1 MKRILT
7 FFLLV
12 FMAVG
17 GAYAKDYTLTSPDRK
32 TRVDISVNERITWSV
47 KHNGRT
53 ILAPSAISLTAG
65 QREIGLNPKV
75 KSAKTDKVKN
85 TVKAPFWRQASI
97 EEHYNQLTL
106 NLDDGW
112 GITFRAYDGE
122 GVAYRFWS
130 TSLRKGDYI
139 TAERAEFNFDRDY
152 TTYVPYSSGT
162 TNPYSTSFESKY
174 TVAPLSAFR
183 KDAIAFSPL
192 LVCLDGGLRLEI
204 TDADIESY
212 PGMFLKKGTGFS
224 LLGDFAPVPEKVRET
239 PTRGQVMVDAYS
251 DNLAVIGANASKKAP
266 RCFPWRVLAIAE
278 NDAALPVNNLV
289 YLLAAPSR
297 VSDIS
302 WIKPGKVAWDWWN
315 DWNITGVDF
324 KAGINTETY
333 KYYIDF
339 AAANGIEY
347 VVLDEGWSGRLDI
360 MQINPDIDLKE
371 LCRYAASKNVDLVLW
386 AVSYVLDKDLEKAC
400 KTYSKMG
407 VKGFKVD
414 FMNRDDQPVTEQL
427 YRIAEAA
434 ARHHLF
440 VDYHGMYKPAGM
452 NRTWPNVLNFEGVWG
467 LENMKWATEDIVEY
481 DVTFPFIRMLSG
493 PVDYTP
499 GAMRNALQREYAP
512 NYSNPVSQGTRA
524 RQVAEYVV
532 FDAPFEMLCDNPTAY
547 MREEQTTD
555 FITAIPTV
563 WEETRVLQ
571 GEIGQYIV
579 TARRCE
585 NRWFIGGMT
594 NWDARDV
601 KIDLSALGL
610 KGSHEA
616 MLFRDGVNATRNATD
631 YKEELLQ
638 LQAKKPLQVHMAPGG
653 GFVLVVFVE

>member
-1 MKRILT
+1 MKRLLT
-7 FFLLV
+7 FLLLV
-12 FMAVG
+12 ALAAG
-17 GAYAKDYTLTSPDRK
+17 GAQAKSYKLSSPDGK
-32 TRVDISVNERITWSV
+32 TVIEVEADARLSWKVS
-47 KHNGRT
+47 HNGQVVL
-53 ILAPSAISLTAG
+53 IPSVLSMTVG
-65 QREIGLNPKV
+65 DREIGRNPKV
-75 KSAKTDKVKN
+75 KSAKTEKVKN
-85 TVKAPFWRQASI
+85 TVTAPFWRQARI
-97 EEHYNQLTL
+97 EERYNQLTL
-106 NLDDGW
+106 TLDDGW
-112 GITFRAYDGE
+112 GVTFRAYDGE
-122 GVAYRFWS
+122 GAAYRFWS
-130 TSLRKGDYI
+130 TSLKKGDCI
-139 TAERAEFNFDRDY
+139 TAERAEFNFQRDFTAYIPY
-152 TTYVPYSSGT
+152 TTGKK
-162 TNPYSTSFESKY
+162 NPFSTSFESKY
-174 TVAPLSAFR
+174 TVAPLSAFNPETV
-183 KDAIAFSPL
+183 AFSPL
-192 LVCLDGGLRLEI
+192 LVCLDKGLRVEI
-204 TDADIESY
+204 TDSDIESY
-212 PGMFLKKGTGFS
+212 PGMFLKKGDGLS
-224 LLGDFAPVPEKVRET
+224 LVGEFAPVPAKTHET
-239 PTRGQVMVDAYS
+239 ATRGQVFVDEYS
-251 DNLAVIGANASKKAP
+251 GNLAVIGANASKKAP
-266 RCFPWRVLAIAE
+266 RNFPWRALAIAE
-278 NDAALPVNNLV
+278 SDADLPVNNLV
-289 YLLAAPSR
+289 YLLASPSR

-339 AAANGIEY
+339 AAENGIEY

-371 LCRYAASKNVDLVLW
+371 LCRYAASRSVDLVLW

-434 ARHHLF
+434 ARHHMF

-467 LENMKWATEDIVEY
+467 LEQMKWAEEDMVEY
-481 DVTFPFIRMLSG
+481 DVTFPYIRMLSG

-499 GAMRNALQREYAP
+499 GAMRNAQKEDYAP
-512 NYSNPVSQGTRA
+512 SNNNPMSQGTRA

-547 MREEQTTD
+547 MKEQQTTD

-579 TARRCE
+579 TARRCS
-585 NRWFIGGMT
+585 NRWFVAGMT
-594 NWDARDV
+594 NWDARDLE
-601 KIDLSALGL
+601 IDLSELGL
-610 KGSHEA
+610 KGTHEA
-616 MLFRDGVNATRNATD
+616 MLFRDGVNAVRNATD
-631 YKEELLQ
+631 YKEELFE
-638 LQAKKPLQVHMAPGG
+638 LQAKKPLRVHLAPGG
-653 GFVLVVFVE
+653 GFVLVVFFE

>member
-12 FMAVG
+12 FMAAG
-17 GAYAKDYTLTSPDRK
+17 GALAKDYTLTSPDRK

-53 ILAPSAISLTAG
+53 VLAPSAISLTAG
-65 QREIGLNPKV
+65 EREIGLNPKV

-97 EEHYNQLTL
+97 EERYNQLTL

-130 TSLRKGDYI
+130 TSLRKGDCI

-212 PGMFLKKGTGFS
+212 PGMFLKKGAGFS

-278 NDAALPVNNLV
+278 NDTALPVNNLV

-324 KAGINTETY
+324 KTGINTQTY

-339 AAANGIEY
+339 ASANGIEY
-347 VVLDEGWSGRLDI
+347 VVLDEGWSAPLDI
-360 MQINPDIDLKE
+360 LKVNPDIDLKE
-371 LCRYAASKNVDLVLW
+371 LCRYAAEKHVDLVLW

-427 YRIAEAA
+427 YRIAETCAKY
-434 ARHHLF
+434 HLI

-585 NRWFIGGMT
+585 NRWFVGGMT
-594 NWDARDV
+594 NWDARDLKV
-601 KIDLSALGL
+601 DLSELGL
-610 KGSHEA
+610 KGTHEA
-616 MLFRDGVNATRNATD
+616 MLFRDGVNAERNATD
-631 YKEELLQ
+631 YMEEQLQ
-638 LQAKKPLQVHMAPGG
+638 LQVKKPLTVHMAPGG
-653 GFVLVVFVE
+653 GFVLVVFIE